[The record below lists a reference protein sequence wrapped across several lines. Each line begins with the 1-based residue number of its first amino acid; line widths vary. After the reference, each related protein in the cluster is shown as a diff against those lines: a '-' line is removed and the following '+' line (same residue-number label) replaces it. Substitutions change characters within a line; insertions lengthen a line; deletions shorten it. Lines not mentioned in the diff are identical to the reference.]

1 MDLLYLGKS
10 RLPMDKVDA
19 FKALKEDLQIRQ
31 QYHFH
36 DKDVDLEEL
45 KVWVE
50 NIRSPCHAQTQ
61 EDVSLVEPKS
71 DCQPDFQKHGAV
83 QLQTYNA
90 PQVNPSN
97 NVQEANNTHTMGN
110 PMKYE

>member
-10 RLPMDKVDA
+10 RLPMTKVDA

-50 NIRSPCHAQTQ
+50 NIRSPCHARTQ

-71 DCQPDFQKHGAV
+71 DCQPDCQKHCAV
-83 QLQTYNA
+83 QLQAYNA
-90 PQVNPSN
+90 QVNPSN
-97 NVQEANNTHTMGN
+97 NVQEANNTHTMEN
-110 PMKYE
+110 PMKY